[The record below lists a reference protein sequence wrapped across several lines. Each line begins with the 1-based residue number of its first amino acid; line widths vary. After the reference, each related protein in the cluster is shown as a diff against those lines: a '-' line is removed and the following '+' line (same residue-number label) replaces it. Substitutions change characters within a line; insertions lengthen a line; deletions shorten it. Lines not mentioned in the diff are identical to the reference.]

1 MKELFSWWVGCAFV
15 KRHGLDPRDVYPP
28 LSSFILA
35 LLGVDDELWILERL
49 DPPLF
54 KRKGHPGPGLRTVRK
69 ACSWKAQQIPI
80 CFHTVVGGESYHML
94 VFMSWWFWIIG
105 GSIHINNSCYTRQ
118 PLGQETGLQGSAVKT
133 ANFGPQYCLW
143 NRFFVGCKM

>member
-1 MKELFSWWVGCAFV
+1 MYIYVNMDMLNSGNSTICLTICLLRPPHFQNCMKELFFWWVGCAFV

-69 ACSWKAQQIPI
+69 ACS
-80 CFHTVVGGESYHML
+80 
-94 VFMSWWFWIIG
+94 
-105 GSIHINNSCYTRQ
+105 
-118 PLGQETGLQGSAVKT
+118 
-133 ANFGPQYCLW
+133 
-143 NRFFVGCKM
+143 